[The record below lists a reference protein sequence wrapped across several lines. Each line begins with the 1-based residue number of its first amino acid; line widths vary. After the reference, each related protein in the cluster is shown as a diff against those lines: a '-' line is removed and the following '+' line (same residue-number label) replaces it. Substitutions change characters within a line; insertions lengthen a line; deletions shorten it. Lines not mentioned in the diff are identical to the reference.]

1 MSKLYKILL
10 VDDEQDILE
19 FLSYNLER
27 EGFKVFTAINGKIA
41 IEQAK
46 KGFQIDEVP
55 IGAVLVDNIKQN
67 IIASFHNEIIKQNN
81 PIKHA
86 EILVIEKACKLK
98 NSRYLVNTSIFITLE
113 PCAMCLG
120 ALVHA
125 RISNIVFGAFDF
137 KTGVCGSCVDLTSA
151 KFFNHTIK
159 IDGGVLEDDCMILM
173 KSFFSKRR

>member
-1 MSKLYKILL
+1 MNN
-10 VDDEQDILE
+10 DEKWMALAIKQAVKADK
-19 FLSYNLER
+19 
-27 EGFKVFTAINGKIA
+27 EG
-41 IEQAK
+41 
-46 KGFQIDEVP
+46 EVP
-55 IGAVLVDNIKQN
+55 VGAVLVHDNKL
-67 IIASFHNEIIKQNN
+67 IAKSYNQSISNN
-81 PIKHA
+81 DASAHA
-86 EILVIEKACKLK
+86 EIQVLRKAGSKLNNYRLD
-98 NSRYLVNTSIFITLE
+98 NSTLYVTLE

-159 IDGGVLEDDCMILM
+159 IYGGVLEDDCMTLM

>member
-1 MSKLYKILL
+1 MT
-10 VDDEQDILE
+10 DDEKWMDLAIKQAIKAE
-19 FLSYNLER
+19 K
-27 EGFKVFTAINGKIA
+27 EG
-41 IEQAK
+41 
-46 KGFQIDEVP
+46 EVP
-55 IGAVLVDNIKQN
+55 IGAVLVKDELL
-67 IIASFHNEIIKQNN
+67 IAKAHNQ
-81 PIKHA
+81 PITKNDATAHA
-86 EILVIEKACKLK
+86 EIQLLRNAGKKLQ
-98 NSRYLVNTSIFITLE
+98 NYRLTGSTLYVTLE

-173 KSFFSKRR
+173 KSFFSKHR